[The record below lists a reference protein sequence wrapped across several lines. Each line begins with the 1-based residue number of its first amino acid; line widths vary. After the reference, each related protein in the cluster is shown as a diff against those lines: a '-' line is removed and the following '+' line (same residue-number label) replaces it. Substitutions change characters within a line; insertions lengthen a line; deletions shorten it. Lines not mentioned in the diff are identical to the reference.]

1 MRKIE
6 RERLLRIVDE
16 FNNYLCEL
24 QQYGLNEVK
33 IHKTQEMIEEIK
45 DQLKEKSYEC

>member
-33 IHKTQEMIEEIK
+33 IDKTQEMIEEIK
-45 DQLKEKSYEC
+45 SQLE